1 MNGRIYDP
9 FIARFM
15 SPDPFTQ
22 DPGNLQGYNRFSY
35 VLNNPMKYVDPS
47 GYKTVSL
54 ELQRIINDL
63 MSNSFPHGGSWN
75 TQDGFVAFD
84 NQEQTLNA
92 GLGYLNQHASHTRR
106 SRIVKSAY
114 NHAVALRQS
123 GLSMQVSASFTNET
137 VTFSVDNGLIGI
149 NYVEGGDV
157 YYVASSGGP
166 GPEFSGGFWDWANKI
181 NHLGQRKWTDPESG
195 MSYYINDAGEITGVY
210 PITGMAPTPGKG
222 VKVLQTGGH
231 ILKPATLKGLNLTK
245 QQGKTAIES
254 MKKANGLRN
263 DFHGK
268 ILNNGDVLDDLGNY
282 IDNLFDYLY

>member
-1 MNGRIYDP
+1 MNGHIYDP
-9 FIARFM
+9 FIDRFM

-22 DPGNLQGYNRFSY
+22 DPGNLQGYNRYSY

-54 ELQRIINDL
+54 ELQCIINDL

-92 GLGYLNQHASHTRR
+92 GLGYMNQHASHTRR

-114 NHAVALRQS
+114 HHAVALRQS

-157 YYVASSGGP
+157 YYVA
-166 GPEFSGGFWDWANKI
+166 
-181 NHLGQRKWTDPESG
+181 
-195 MSYYINDAGEITGVY
+195 
-210 PITGMAPTPGKG
+210 
-222 VKVLQTGGH
+222 
-231 ILKPATLKGLNLTK
+231 
-245 QQGKTAIES
+245 
-254 MKKANGLRN
+254 ANGGGGN
-263 DFHGK
+263 Q
-268 ILNNGDVLDDLGNY
+268 LNPAIPASIAVGGGVLVA
-282 IDNLFDYLY
+282 